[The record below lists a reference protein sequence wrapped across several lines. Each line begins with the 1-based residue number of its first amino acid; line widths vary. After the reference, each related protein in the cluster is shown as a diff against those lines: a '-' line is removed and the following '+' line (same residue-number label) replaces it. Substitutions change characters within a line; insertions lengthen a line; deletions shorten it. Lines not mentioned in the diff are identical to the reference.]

1 LRYRPEN
8 GPLYEAVESSS
19 FAGRRATPSA
29 EQPNADRETQSQRRS
44 QVKVGAFAS
53 SVESGGEPRRRTAK
67 AAKAPAAGPARAVAY
82 AVVRRVFEHD
92 AWADR
97 ALHGEAR
104 RLRLDARERAL
115 AMQLAY
121 GTVQRAATLDHVIGR
136 LANRPPEELDAPV
149 LAALRLG
156 VFQLAYLDRIPAHAA
171 VTESVELAKA
181 GAPRGAGLVNAVMRR
196 AAREA
201 RALIAELPDDTPAQA
216 ALKHSHPEWIARL
229 WFDALGAQDARA
241 LMEADNRPAEAV
253 LRANTLRIGAS
264 ELAERIPGRVEG
276 DALILDAPFDA
287 FASPEWEQGLFMP
300 QSRAAMA
307 VSRALAPAPGERVL
321 DLCAAPGGKT
331 THLAALMRNEGE
343 ITAVERHP
351 GRAEALR
358 RTAARMGATIVDVRT
373 ADAARPHEREAYDRV
388 LVDPPCSDLGTLAS
402 RPDARWRKAGRP
414 ESLATLQARILAA
427 GADAVRPGG
436 SLVYSTCTI
445 SEAENERVIEAFLAS
460 RRDFEADDLGID
472 MPAWKH
478 PTMPLALQ
486 TLPHRDRT
494 DGFFIARLVRT

>member
-1 LRYRPEN
+1 MGRGPAPLAEHSNVDAHTQSERRPHVKA
-8 GPLYEAVESSS
+8 GASAVPAQS
-19 FAGRRATPSA
+19 G
-29 EQPNADRETQSQRRS
+29 EQPRS
-44 QVKVGAFAS
+44 G
-53 SVESGGEPRRRTAK
+53 T
-67 AAKAPAAGPARAVAY
+67 ARAVAY
-82 AVVRRVFEHD
+82 AVVRRVFEQD

-115 AMQLAY
+115 ATQLAY
-121 GTVQRAATLDHVIGR
+121 GTVQRAATLDHVIER
-136 LANRPPEELDAPV
+136 LSRRPAAKLDPPV

-156 VFQLAYLDRIPAHAA
+156 VFQLVFLDRVPPHAA
-171 VTESVELAKA
+171 VSESVELAKA
-181 GAPRGAGLVNAVMRR
+181 DAPRGAGLVNAVLRR

-201 RALIAELPDDTPAQA
+201 RRIVAALPDATPEQA

-229 WFDALGAQDARA
+229 WFDALGPDQARA

-253 LRANTLRIGAS
+253 LRPNALRTTATD
-264 ELAERIPGRVEG
+264 LAARLPAHVDGE
-276 DALILDAPFDA
+276 ALILDAPFDA
-287 FASPEWEQGLFMP
+287 FSSPEWEQGLFMP

-307 VSRALAPAPGERVL
+307 VARALAPAPGERVL

-331 THLAALMRNEGE
+331 THLAELMRNEGE
-343 ITAVERHP
+343 IVAVERHA

-358 RTAARMGATIVDVRT
+358 RTARRMGASIVEVRT
-373 ADAARPHEREAYDRV
+373 GDASQPQEREAYDRV

-414 ESLATLQARILAA
+414 QALQELQSRILAA
-427 GADAVRPGG
+427 GAEAVRPGG

-445 SEAENERVIEAFLAS
+445 SPAENERVVEAFLAS
-460 RRDFEADDLGID
+460 HAEFEASDLTRD
-472 MPAWKH
+472 VPAWKH

-494 DGFFIARLVRT
+494 DGFFIARLTRR